1 MISEKELSYIIKNRR
16 SIYPNQYI
24 EEDISDDSL
33 KKIFDNANM
42 APTHRLTQPWRFKV
56 VRGENRLKLA
66 EILSSIHLSNNPK
79 GKINRTKVLKIKE
92 KCISSSVILIICM
105 QRDPKESVPEWEE
118 VAATAMAVQNI
129 WLTSFTMGIGCY
141 WSSPASINE
150 LGNYI
155 NFKKGERCLGLMYM
169 GYYDSKEKILYKRD
183 LIDYKID
190 WSPNL
195 EID

>member
-24 EEDISDDSL
+24 EKDILDDSL
-33 KKIFDNANM
+33 KKLFDNANM

-56 VRGENRLKLA
+56 IKGKNRLKLA

-92 KCISSSVILIICM
+92 KCISSPVILIICM

>member
-33 KKIFDNANM
+33 KKLFDNANM

-56 VRGENRLKLA
+56 IKGKNRLKLA
-66 EILSSIHLSNNPK
+66 EILSSIHLLMNPK
-79 GKINRTKVLKIKE
+79 GKTTRTKLSKIKE
-92 KCISSSVILIICM
+92 KCIASPVILIISM

-118 VAATAMAVQNI
+118 IAATAMAIQNI

-155 NFKKGERCLGLMYM
+155 KFKKGERCLGLLYM
-169 GYYDSKEKILYKRD
+169 GYYDSKEKIVFKRD
-183 LIDYKID
+183 LIDHKID

-195 EID
+195 EN

>member
-16 SIYPNQYI
+16 SIYPNQYL
-24 EEDISDDSL
+24 EKDISDYSL
-33 KKIFDNANM
+33 KKLFDNANM

-56 VRGENRLKLA
+56 IRGENRLKLA
-66 EILSSIHLSNNPK
+66 EILSSINLSMNPK
-79 GKINRTKVLKIKE
+79 GKISRTKLSKIKK
-92 KCISSSVILIICM
+92 KCITSPIILIICM

-129 WLTSFTMGIGCY
+129 WLTCFTMGIGCY

-150 LGNYI
+150 LENYV
-155 NFKKGERCLGLMYM
+155 NFKKGERCLGLMYL
-169 GYYDSKEKILYKRD
+169 GYYDSKEKIVFKRD
-183 LIDYKID
+183 SIDNKID

>member
-33 KKIFDNANM
+33 KKLFDNANM

-56 VRGENRLKLA
+56 IKGKNRLKLA
-66 EILSSIHLSNNPK
+66 EILSSIHLLMNPK
-79 GKINRTKVLKIKE
+79 GKTTRTKLSKIKE
-92 KCISSSVILIICM
+92 KCIASPVILIISM

-118 VAATAMAVQNI
+118 IAATAMAVQNI

-141 WSSPASINE
+141 WSSPASINQ

-155 NFKKGERCLGLMYM
+155 KFK
-169 GYYDSKEKILYKRD
+169 
-183 LIDYKID
+183 
-190 WSPNL
+190 
-195 EID
+195 